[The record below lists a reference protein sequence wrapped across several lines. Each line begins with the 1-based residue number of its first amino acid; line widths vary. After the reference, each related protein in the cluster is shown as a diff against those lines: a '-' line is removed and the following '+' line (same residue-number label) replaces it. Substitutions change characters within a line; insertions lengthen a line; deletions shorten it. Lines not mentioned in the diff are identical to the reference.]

1 MLHRQRSVEEF
12 IHVGLAGG
20 INPELNIGDVIL
32 TDGAYNDTAV
42 ARLYGFDYDFIK
54 TTASLTD

>member
-1 MLHRQRSVEEF
+1 M
-12 IHVGLAGG
+12 GG